1 MTVRA
6 GHTDSVNNDV
16 VKTSR
21 GISDMHSSRGVM
33 PQIEWG

>member
-21 GISDMHSSRGVM
+21 GISNMHSSRGVM